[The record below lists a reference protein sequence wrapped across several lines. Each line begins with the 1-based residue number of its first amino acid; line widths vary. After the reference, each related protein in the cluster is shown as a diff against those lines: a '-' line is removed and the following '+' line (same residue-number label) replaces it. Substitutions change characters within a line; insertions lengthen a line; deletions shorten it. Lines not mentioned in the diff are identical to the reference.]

1 MSATGTWN
9 VTINSPMG
17 AQQGTLDLAVDGDTL
32 TGTMNGAAGS
42 MPLTD
47 GKADGN
53 ALSWTANMTSPM
65 PMKLEFAAEVDGDA
79 ISGTVKLGAFGNAT
93 FSGTRA

>member
-42 MPLTD
+42 MPLAD